1 MVRFEW
7 LTRLRLESKILVL
20 QIAQALAEQR
30 RCCQSA
36 SIRASRRLRPTQQY
50 ESRSPPVPEA
60 FGIVG
65 EECCHQCDDYRMYWQ
80 GELLNIH
87 VAPKASAPMV
97 ALSEVRLVTG
107 IGLEGDRYATGLG
120 SYSKKHHIDRQ
131 ATLIEVEVLEAL
143 ARDRDIELAPHE
155 HRRNLTTRGVPLNH
169 LVGQYFRIGDCV
181 LYGGRLNVPCLY
193 LENLLAKKVF
203 KALLNRSGLNCRIVV
218 GGIIRT
224 HDRVQWCE
232 PGSLDVS
239 VRLANEAIPLQRPP
253 EV

>member
-1 MVRFEW
+1 MAVVVNPGAFRSC
-7 LTRLRLESKILVL
+7 RSVSRK
-20 QIAQALAEQR
+20 
-30 RCCQSA
+30 SA
-36 SIRASRRLRPTQQY
+36 SIRGSRRLRPAQQY
-50 ESRSPPVPEA
+50 ENRSQPVPET

-65 EECCHQCDDYRMYWQ
+65 EECRHQCDDYRMYWQ

-87 VAPKASAPMV
+87 VSPKASAPMV

-120 SYSKKHHIDRQ
+120 SYSKKPHIDRQ

-224 HDRVQWCE
+224 HDRVEWCE